1 MSKIGKTPV
10 AVPAGVTVKVDGR
23 AVAVEGKLGKLSYTL
38 PAGIA
43 AEVRGQEVVVTC
55 DNPANRKTHGFWGL
69 ARTLVHN
76 MVVGVSKG
84 YEKKLLIEGVGF
96 KAAVSGET
104 VSLSLGFAEPKVYRI
119 PAGAKVAATPDG
131 LTVTVTGI
139 DKQLVGRVAA
149 DIRSYYPAE
158 PYKGKGV
165 RYADEK
171 IRRKEGKTVA

>member
-10 AVPAGVTVKVDGR
+10 AIPAGVTVKIDGP
-23 AVAVEGKLGKLSYTL
+23 AVNVEGKLGKLSYTL
-38 PAGIA
+38 PNGIA
-43 AEVRGQEVVVTC
+43 AEVKGSEVIVSC

-69 ARTLVHN
+69 ARTLVNN

-96 KAAVSGET
+96 KAAVSGDT
-104 VSLSLGFAEPKVYRI
+104 VSLSLGFAEPKVYKI
-119 PAGAKVAATPDG
+119 PEGAKVAATPDG
-131 LTVTVTGI
+131 LTVTVSGI
-139 DKQLVGRVAA
+139 DKQIVGRVAA
-149 DIRSYYPAE
+149 DLRSYYPAE

>member
-10 AVPAGVTVKVDGR
+10 ALPAGVTVKVDGST
-23 AVAVEGKLGKLSYTL
+23 VSVDGKLGKLSYTL
-38 PAGIA
+38 PAGVT
-43 AEVRGQEVVVTC
+43 AEVKGQEVVVGC
-55 DNPANRKTHGFWGL
+55 DNPSNRKTHGFWGL

-96 KAAVSGET
+96 KAAVSGES
-104 VSLSLGFAEPKVYRI
+104 VSLSLGFAEPKVYTI
-119 PAGAKVAATPDG
+119 PEGAKVAASQDG

-149 DIRSYYPAE
+149 DLRSYYPAE

-165 RYADEK
+165 KYVGEV
-171 IRRKEGKTVA
+171 IRRKQGKKMA

>member
-1 MSKIGKTPV
+1 MSKIGKIPV
-10 AVPAGVTVKVDGR
+10 AIPAGVTVKVDGS

-38 PAGIA
+38 PAGVT
-43 AEVRGQEVVVTC
+43 AEVKGQEIVVGC
-55 DNPANRKTHGFWGL
+55 DNPSNRKTHGFWGL

-96 KAAVSGET
+96 KAAVSGES
-104 VSLSLGFAEPKVYRI
+104 VSLSLGFAEPKIYKI
-119 PAGAKVAATPDG
+119 PAGAKVATTPDG

-149 DIRSYYPAE
+149 DLRSYYPAE
-158 PYKGKGV
+158 PYKGKGI

>member
-10 AVPAGVTVKVDGR
+10 AIPAGVTVKVDGST
-23 AVAVEGKLGKLSYTL
+23 VSVDGKLGKLSYTL
-38 PAGIA
+38 PAGVT
-43 AEVRGQEVVVTC
+43 AEVKGQEVVVGC
-55 DNPANRKTHGFWGL
+55 DNPSNRKTHGFWGL

-96 KAAVSGET
+96 KAAVSGES
-104 VSLSLGFAEPKVYRI
+104 VSLSLGFAEPKVYKI
-119 PAGAKVAATPDG
+119 PAGAKVATTPDG

-149 DIRSYYPAE
+149 DLRSYYPAE
-158 PYKGKGV
+158 PYKGKGI

>member
-1 MSKIGKTPV
+1 M
-10 AVPAGVTVKVDGR
+10 DGS
-23 AVAVEGKLGKLSYTL
+23 AVAVEGKHGKLSYSL
-38 PAGIA
+38 PAGVA
-43 AEVRGQEVVVTC
+43 AKVEGQEVVVSC

-96 KAAVSGET
+96 KAAVAGES
-104 VSLSLGFAEPKVYRI
+104 VSLSLGFAEPKVYQI
-119 PAGAKVAATPDG
+119 PEGAKVAASADG
-131 LTVTVTGI
+131 LAVTVTGI

-149 DIRSYYPAE
+149 DLRSYYPAE
-158 PYKGKGV
+158 PYKGKGI

>member
-10 AVPAGVTVKVDGR
+10 AVPAGVTVKVDGST
-23 AVAVEGKLGKLSYTL
+23 VSVDGKLGKLSYVL

-43 AEVRGQEVVVTC
+43 AEVKGQEIVVSC

-96 KAAVSGET
+96 KAAVSGQS
-104 VSLSLGFAEPKVYRI
+104 VSLSLGFAEPKVYAI
-119 PAGAKVAATPDG
+119 PDGAKVAASADG

-149 DIRSYYPAE
+149 DLRSYYPAE
-158 PYKGKGV
+158 PYKGKGI